1 MSKNSSRATLL
12 SPSAPS
18 INSIAYIAK
27 NRCSCLRPVYQ
38 ATVTRKNDK
47 KDDRKLPTNP
57 LVFPPSALAPAPAPP
72 ALADNLL
79 LASVSND
86 DLTLTFVVNDNLNP
100 RDVAILVIDGVE
112 VGDAVAIGDTAPG
125 ANFNIVLKAS
135 DRVEGAHRIGYRI
148 LYFPGAG
155 EDDGPSIPFRVD
167 LTPAGRPFLAE
178 LTVDQAIRDEGLTA
192 ERLLG
197 PAGAQYMES
206 LVASYSNPEL
216 GDIIQGFINNKPAPN
231 SFTVVTDPDFTKDVE
246 LRFTREDIEAAG
258 DGTLGFGYQIT
269 DRAGNV
275 SDMSRVLTLSVLLEG
290 ELDDLLPPEVP
301 ANADDG
307 IISELDARG
316 PAEVIIPGNMRL
328 MPGDTVMVDWG
339 GIRFTEVAIPVGGV
353 TIQAPY
359 AALYDAWK
367 AVTGGANRVAD
378 IDVRY
383 YILRNGLSA
392 GQSPATPVRIN
403 LFQAGGDPDPEV
415 PVHPNLR
422 EATLIAKSGAENAII
437 GEDYFENASIRVSW
451 FSRNDPAAAVFLL
464 DDILNVKYGATDLA
478 PYTITATD
486 VANQRDLVRVLT
498 AAQIAAELSG
508 IKVLQYTI
516 TRKVAGDIENTS
528 FAPGQNVQVVGN
540 DLLPGQGHLEVGRF
554 YPLNRFDA
562 IGPQQIKDGVTFETP
577 YYENKSLDDVIT
589 ISIVQVLGIPH
600 TPNDPPIEGSR
611 IEMSSIVGGND
622 VGGVTTFTLPRDKLS
637 FPVAVC
643 HADVIWTARNSHGP
657 ANNIET
663 TVLIDSRGTVKTVK
677 TVNSEG
683 DKENKE

>member
-1 MSKNSSRATLL
+1 M
-12 SPSAPS
+12 
-18 INSIAYIAK
+18 
-27 NRCSCLRPVYQ
+27 
-38 ATVTRKNDK
+38 
-47 KDDRKLPTNP
+47 
-57 LVFPPSALAPAPAPP
+57 
-72 ALADNLL
+72 
-79 LASVSND
+79 
-86 DLTLTFVVNDNLNP
+86 
-100 RDVAILVIDGVE
+100 
-112 VGDAVAIGDTAPG
+112 
-125 ANFNIVLKAS
+125 
-135 DRVEGAHRIGYRI
+135 
-148 LYFPGAG
+148 
-155 EDDGPSIPFRVD
+155 
-167 LTPAGRPFLAE
+167 
-178 LTVDQAIRDEGLTA
+178 
-192 ERLLG
+192 
-197 PAGAQYMES
+197 
-206 LVASYSNPEL
+206 
-216 GDIIQGFINNKPAPN
+216 
-231 SFTVVTDPDFTKDVE
+231 
-246 LRFTREDIEAAG
+246 
-258 DGTLGFGYQIT
+258 
-269 DRAGNV
+269 
-275 SDMSRVLTLSVLLEG
+275 
-290 ELDDLLPPEVP
+290 
-301 ANADDG
+301 
-307 IISELDARG
+307 
-316 PAEVIIPGNMRL
+316 
-328 MPGDTVMVDWG
+328 
-339 GIRFTEVAIPVGGV
+339 AIPVGGV

-422 EATLIAKSGAENAII
+422 EATLIANSGAENAII

-498 AAQIAAELSG
+498 AAQIAEELSG
-508 IKVLQYTI
+508 TKVLQYTI

-577 YYENKSLDDVIT
+577 YYENKSLGDRIT

-622 VGGVTTFTLPRDKLS
+622 VGGVTSFTLPRDKLS

-643 HADVIWTARNSHGP
+643 HADVIWTATNSHGP

-663 TVLIDSRGTVKTVK
+663 TVIIDSRGTVK